1 LNCFI
6 GIDLAWGEKNLSG
19 FSVAIVSGKKLK
31 ILDSKLLLSIDEI
44 VQEIQI
50 YSQYR
55 VLIGIDAPLVV
66 PNESGNRDIE
76 KNFNRDFAQ
85 YRISM
90 LPVNQK
96 LLTKYTQ
103 NIRSVEL
110 FEKLSELGFQRDFQA
125 TKTVF
130 EVYPHSTI
138 ATLFHNNKILPY
150 KRKKGR
156 DTAFI
161 KEQMGIYQKYLKRE
175 FTTHEILKVDL
186 SLLRGK
192 ALKEYEDILD
202 SLTCVLSIYYS
213 AIYGAKVYQ
222 LNGIE
227 TFVTPLSLWRVYI
240 LRCSDNTLYTGVT
253 TDIKRRVYEH
263 NSSSLGAKYTKNRR
277 PVELVYEERMD
288 GKVLAMKREYAI
300 KQLSRS
306 SKLELISQA
315 NIDKVR
321 NK

>member
-1 LNCFI
+1 MNYFI
-6 GIDLAWGEKNLSG
+6 GIDLAWGEKNPSG

-31 ILDSKLLLSIDEI
+31 ILESKLLLSIDDI
-44 VQEIQI
+44 VDEIQK
-50 YSQYR
+50 YSKQR
-55 VLIGIDAPLVV
+55 VLIGVDAPLVV
-66 PNESGNRDIE
+66 PNESGNREIE

-85 YRISM
+85 YKISM
-90 LPVNQK
+90 LPVNKK

-110 FEKLSELGFQRDFQA
+110 FKKLSRVGFQRDFKH

-130 EVYPHSTI
+130 EVYPHATI

-161 KEQMGIYQKYLKRE
+161 KEQVNIYQNYLKRE
-175 FTTHEILKVDL
+175 FSSHKILTADL

-192 ALKEYEDILD
+192 AFKEYEDILD
-202 SLTCVLSIYYS
+202 SLTCILSIYYS
-213 AIYGAKVYQ
+213 STFGSKVYK
-222 LNGIE
+222 LDGID

-240 LRCSDNTLYTGVT
+240 LRCSDDTLYTGVT
-253 TDIKRRVYEH
+253 TDIKRRVKEH

-306 SKLELISQA
+306 KKLELIEQGKV
-315 NIDKVR
+315 DKVR

>member
-1 LNCFI
+1 MNYFI

-19 FSVAIVSGKKLK
+19 FSVVISSGKKLK
-31 ILDSKLLLSIDEI
+31 ILDSKLLFSIDEI
-44 VQEIQI
+44 VQEIQK
-50 YSQYR
+50 YTQYR

-66 PNESGNRDIE
+66 PNESGNREIE
-76 KNFNRDFAQ
+76 ENFNRDFAQ
-85 YRISM
+85 YKISM

-110 FEKLSELGFQRDFQA
+110 FKKLSQLGFKRDFQA

-156 DTAFI
+156 DISFI
-161 KEQMGIYQKYLKRE
+161 KEQMSVYQNYLKKE
-175 FTTHEILKVDL
+175 FTTHEILKADL

-192 ALKEYEDILD
+192 SLKEYEDILD
-202 SLTCVLSIYYS
+202 SLTCILSIYYS
-213 AIYGAKVYQ
+213 ATFGAKVYK
-222 LNGIE
+222 LDGID
-227 TFVTPLSLWRVYI
+227 TFVTPLSRWRVYM

-253 TDIKRRVYEH
+253 TDIKRRVDEH

-288 GKVLAMKREYAI
+288 GKILAMKREYAI

-306 SKLELISQA
+306 EKLELPKFKSEVQFLS
-315 NIDKVR
+315 
-321 NK
+321 